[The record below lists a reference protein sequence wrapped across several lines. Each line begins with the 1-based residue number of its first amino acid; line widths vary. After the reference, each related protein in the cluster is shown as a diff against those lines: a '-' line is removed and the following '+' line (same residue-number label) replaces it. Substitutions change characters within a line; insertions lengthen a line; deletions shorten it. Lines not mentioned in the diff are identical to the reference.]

1 MGMQRDREPTL
12 AAEAAPG
19 TVLSVAARAL
29 HRGLPPASSDAEL
42 WRQTGQN
49 SDASL
54 VATRE
59 PVKGR
64 RIDHRL
70 VVG

>member
-1 MGMQRDREPTL
+1 MGTQRDREPTL

-29 HRGLPPASSDAEL
+29 HRGPPASSDAEL